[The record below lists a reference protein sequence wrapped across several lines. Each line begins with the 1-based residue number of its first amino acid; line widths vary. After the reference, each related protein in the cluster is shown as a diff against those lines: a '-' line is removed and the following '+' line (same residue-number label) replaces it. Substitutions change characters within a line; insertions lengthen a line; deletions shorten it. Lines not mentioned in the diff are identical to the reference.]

1 MTGKELEQYV
11 IKYRKAVWS
20 AALCYMKNSADADDV
35 VQDVFL
41 KLFTYDGTFDSEEH
55 IKAWLIRCAINRSKN
70 LLRSHWY
77 KFSAPLEAAMDK
89 PYIDDNRHSGN
100 EMPAM
105 FMKLSPKNRV
115 VFYLH
120 YYEGYSIA
128 ETARI
133 LNISESAVG
142 VRLMRGRKQLEK
154 ALNNER
160 SENNGL
166 QNDC

>member
-1 MTGKELEQYV
+1 MTGEELEQY
-11 IKYRKAVWS
+11 ILKYRKTVWS
-20 AALCYMKNSADADDV
+20 AALCYVKNPTDADDIM
-35 VQDVFL
+35 QDVFL
-41 KLFTYDGTFDSEEH
+41 KMFTYDGTFDGEEH

-77 KFSAPLEAAMDK
+77 KFSAPLEAAMNKLCSDDK
-89 PYIDDNRHSGN
+89 EHCQS
-100 EMPAM
+100 ELPAM

-133 LNISESAVG
+133 LKISESAVG

-154 ALNNER
+154 ALNNEG
-160 SENNGL
+160 SENNGS
-166 QNDC
+166 QNDR